1 MTARTTDSTLT
12 YAELIALT
20 LNNMQKRKDNF
31 RQLTRLHWSEWN
43 YFNNYLR
50 ELRENFL
57 RYLREL
63 AFANY
68 VLEIERSLQ
77 LSLRLPATPAAEP
90 DWSPEP
96 TAGNQLWEPSPSPPR
111 LKLGTEPGSPIG
123 CAHSQ

>member
-20 LNNMQKRKDNF
+20 LSNMQKRKDNF

-90 DWSPEP
+90 DWSPKP
-96 TAGNQLWEPSPSPPR
+96 TAGNQLWEPSPSPPKP
-111 LKLGTEPGSPIG
+111 KLGTEPGSPIG